1 MTGQTKFNG
10 HEWPHLGP
18 YTEARFAE
26 TFSRGAT
33 ANAIDAAGLLGIDV
47 DTLNAMTDEGIVRAV
62 RRGTRRS
69 WTEAD
74 LRNYLLTCPDAEK
87 KKRKPDPKG
96 PTTGGRVVPFSR
108 RRRP

>member
-18 YTEARFAE
+18 YTEARFEAV
-26 TFSRGAT
+26 FSKGAQAT
-33 ANAIDAAGLLGIDV
+33 ALDAAELLGIDV

-62 RRGTRRS
+62 RRGSRRS

-74 LRNYLLTCPDAEK
+74 LRNYLLTCPNAEK
-87 KKRKPDPKG
+87 RKRKPTSKG
-96 PTTGGRVVPFSR
+96 PPTGGKVLPFSR
-108 RRRP
+108 RRRS